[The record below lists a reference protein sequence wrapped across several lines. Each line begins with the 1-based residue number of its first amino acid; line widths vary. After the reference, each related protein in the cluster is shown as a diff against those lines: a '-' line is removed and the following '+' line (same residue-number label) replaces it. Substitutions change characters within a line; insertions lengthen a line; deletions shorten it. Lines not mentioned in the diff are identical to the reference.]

1 MSLQISEDHFRAFL
15 NKPLNLD
22 GEWLDGRCGRRECAP
37 AGWMNLATFSVPRGF
52 TCRKPSHHADTVNL
66 RTVWAYLALA
76 FKSRDRDL
84 RPDDASQMRGDEI
97 DRGVSNDG
105 CERRFVR
112 GSARAVS
119 VSNSRHHRR
128 CFKTIHV
135 SFRFLEGYISIL
147 SDSE

>member
-1 MSLQISEDHFRAFL
+1 LRLPSNRAT
-15 NKPLNLD
+15 
-22 GEWLDGRCGRRECAP
+22 GIC
-37 AGWMNLATFSVPRGF
+37 T
-52 TCRKPSHHADTVNL
+52 
-66 RTVWAYLALA
+66 
-76 FKSRDRDL
+76 
-84 RPDDASQMRGDEI
+84 PDDASQMRSDEI

-112 GSARAVS
+112 GSAQAVS
-119 VSNSRHHRR
+119 VSNRRHHRR